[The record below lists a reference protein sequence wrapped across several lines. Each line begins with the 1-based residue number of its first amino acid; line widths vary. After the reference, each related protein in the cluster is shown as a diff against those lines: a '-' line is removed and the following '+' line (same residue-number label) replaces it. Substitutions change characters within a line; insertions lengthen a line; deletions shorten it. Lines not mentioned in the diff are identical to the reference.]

1 MSKLNEWIEYRKN
14 KKTAKREIA
23 KIMAATLPTINSV
36 TSNATDIA
44 KVFVSVTESCKNT
57 PQDELVSTA
66 ITTIADKFEEDES
79 RVYEIVKYITTLS
92 PTDINK
98 ILVDATVETMDK

>member
-1 MSKLNEWIEYRKN
+1 MKKINEWIEYRKN

-23 KIMAATLPTINSV
+23 KIMAVTLPTINSV
-36 TSNATDIA
+36 TSNATDIV

-57 PQDELVSTA
+57 PQEELISTV

-79 RVYEIVKYITTLS
+79 RVYEIVKYIATLS
-92 PTDINK
+92 PSDIQK
-98 ILVDATVETMDK
+98 VLVDATVETMDK